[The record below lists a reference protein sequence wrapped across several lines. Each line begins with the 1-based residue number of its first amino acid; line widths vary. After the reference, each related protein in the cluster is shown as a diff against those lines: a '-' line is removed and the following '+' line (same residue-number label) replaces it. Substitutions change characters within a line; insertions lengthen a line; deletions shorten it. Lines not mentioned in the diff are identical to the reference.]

1 MRPKQSALRVFA
13 VAALAAS
20 LAACSSHHSS
30 STAKSRS
37 SAQVPS
43 GNVIK
48 IGIDLPVSGAD
59 ASIGVTTRNG
69 AVMAIEE
76 ANKKGVPSGFQIKAD
91 DLDDAVNGVHS
102 PQQGASNVRTF
113 ISDPSVLAMIG
124 PFNSNVAKSQI
135 PLTNEAGLAQV
146 SPSNTNDGL
155 TKGAD
160 AATLRRN
167 RPDLNTYFR
176 VCTIDSRQGQ
186 AAAQFAR
193 RLHFNKAYVIDDNE
207 TYGLGLANVFENSFK
222 QAGGTILGHD
232 HITKN
237 QQDFKALLTKI
248 GASHP
253 DVIFFGGTTS
263 NGGGLIRKQMFD
275 AGMNNV
281 AYMGGDGISDP
292 EFLKVA
298 GTSANGSYYT
308 VAAPNAAALPSARS
322 FVEAYRKRWGSDVGP
337 YSASAYTA
345 ANVLVAAIDEA
356 IRANGNKMP
365 TREQVLKNV
374 AATKNMES
382 PIGKVGFDKDG
393 DSTNPILSLYAVKN
407 GKAVFNGQLNLMI

>member
-1 MRPKQSALRVFA
+1 MRPTGSLLRAAGVALVM
-13 VAALAAS
+13 L
-20 LAACSSHHSS
+20 LAACSSHASS
-30 STAKSRS
+30 SSRTTTS
-37 SAQVPS
+37 SGQAPA
-43 GNVIK
+43 GNAIK

-69 AVMAIEE
+69 AVMAIED
-76 ANKKGVPSGFQIKAD
+76 ANKKGLPGGLQLKAD

-113 ISDPSVLAMIG
+113 ISDPNVLAMIG
-124 PFNSNVAKSQI
+124 PFNSNVAKSEI
-135 PLTNEAGLAQV
+135 PLTNEAGLAQI

-160 AATLRRN
+160 AGTLRRN
-167 RPDLNTYFR
+167 RPDVNSYFR

-193 RLHFNKAYVIDDNE
+193 RLRFKAAYIIDDNE
-207 TYGLGLANVFENSFK
+207 TYGLGLANVFESSFK
-222 QAGGTILGHD
+222 KAGGTILGHD

-248 GASHP
+248 GASRP

-275 AGMNNV
+275 AGMGSV

-298 GTSANGSYYT
+298 GTSASGSYYT
-308 VAAPNAAALPSARS
+308 VAAPNAAALPSAKS

-345 ANVLVAAIDEA
+345 ANVLVAAIQKA
-356 IRANGNKMP
+356 IRDNGNKMP
-365 TREQVLKNV
+365 SREQVLKNV
-374 AATKNMES
+374 AATKNMDS

-393 DSTNPILSLYAVKN
+393 DSTNPILSLYAVKD
-407 GKAVFNGQLNLMI
+407 GKPVFNSQLNLTI